1 MRAGLFLTG
10 VAPVAIVLGSSPS
23 LAAKPKHAAP
33 PPTSILPPM
42 GAPDPELPAPKSAPS
57 VEPIAPAVSVPAP
70 PEPVIEVPAPEWS
83 IEAAQ
88 ALVSTIDRIGGRGLF
103 AKDYEPTG
111 LRAAISAGPG
121 AALNESATRQFKRLA
136 IDLRDGRTPQS
147 ARIQWLV
154 KDTDAIAYPVDT
166 LLAKALETRDIAGTL
181 AALEPKHPDYA
192 ALKDAL
198 AATAD
203 PARQRLIR
211 ANMDR
216 WRWLPNALGNK
227 HMIANVPEFRLRVVT
242 YGKVIAT
249 YPVIAGKPTTPTP
262 QLNAMAQGV
271 VIHPPWF
278 LPQSVLKEGV
288 ASLIANNPAAARAKG
303 YTWTG
308 SGKTLAVV
316 QKSGPNSALGVIKVD
331 MPNAESIFIHDT
343 PSRHLF
349 GGANQALSHGCL
361 RTERAMELGIL
372 LGILQGGGTAE
383 QLADLIKKGKTE
395 RVPFKEALPVYIGYF
410 TLGTGNSGALQTYND
425 VYGRDKAVFA
435 SFDQPRADKVT
446 PASAR
451 VPVPEKPDMSEK
463 PVSEQKPPRA

>member
-1 MRAGLFLTG
+1 MRAGIVLTG
-10 VAPVAIVLGSSPS
+10 VASVAIVLGSSAAW
-23 LAAKPKHAAP
+23 AAKPKNAAP

-42 GAPDPELPAPKSAPS
+42 GAPDPELPAPKPVPP
-57 VEPIAPAVSVPAP
+57 VEPSVPAVPVPVP
-70 PEPVIEVPAPEWS
+70 PAPVIEVPPPEWS
-83 IEAAQ
+83 LDAAR
-88 ALVSTIDRIGGRGLF
+88 ALITVIDRIGGRGLF
-103 AKDYEPTG
+103 AKDYDPVG
-111 LRAAISAGPG
+111 LRAAIAAGPG
-121 AALNESATRQFKRLA
+121 AALNEISTRQFKRLA
-136 IDLRDGRTPQS
+136 LDLRDGRTPQS
-147 ARIQWLV
+147 SRVQWLV
-154 KDTDAIAYPVDT
+154 KDTDAISFPVDP
-166 LLAKALETRDIAGTL
+166 LLAKALETRDISGVL
-181 AALEPKHPDYA
+181 SGLEPQHPDYA
-192 ALKDAL
+192 VLRDAL

-203 PARQRLIR
+203 PTRQKLIR

-216 WRWLPNALGNK
+216 WRWLPNTLGNK

-262 QLNAMAQGV
+262 QLNAVAKGV
-271 VIHPPWF
+271 VIHPPWY

-372 LGILQGGGTAE
+372 LGILQGGGSAE
-383 QLADLIKKGKTE
+383 ELAELIKKGKTE

-410 TLGTGNSGALQTYND
+410 TLGTGTNGVLQAYND

-435 SFDQPRADKVT
+435 SFDQPRVEKAAAAPK
-446 PASAR
+446 PA
-451 VPVPEKPDMSEK
+451 PEKPDMSEK
-463 PVSEQKPPRA
+463 AISEQKPPRA

>member
-1 MRAGLFLTG
+1 MRARDFSAG
-10 VAPVAIVLGSSPS
+10 VASIAVLVVPASAW
-23 LAAKPKHAAP
+23 AAKPKHIAP
-33 PPTSILPPM
+33 PPTSILPPAAM
-42 GAPDPELPAPKSAPS
+42 PDPELPAPKPPLPS
-57 VEPIAPAVSVPAP
+57 VPPAPAQQAPAP
-70 PEPVIEVPAPEWS
+70 VAPTPVIEVPAPEWS
-83 IEAAQ
+83 IDNAV
-88 ALVSTIDRIGGRGLF
+88 ALVTFIERVGGRGLF
-103 AKDYEPTG
+103 AKDYDPAG
-111 LRAAISAGPG
+111 LRAAIAAGPG
-121 AALNESATRQFKRLA
+121 AALNELAARQFKRLA
-136 IDLRDGRTPQS
+136 IDMRDGRTPQT
-147 ARIQWLV
+147 ARVQWLV
-154 KDTDAIAYPVDT
+154 KDSDAISFPVDT
-166 LLAKALETRDIAGTL
+166 LLAKALGTGDVGGTL
-181 AALEPKHPDYA
+181 AALEPQNPDYA

-198 AATAD
+198 AATND
-203 PARQRLIR
+203 PVRQKLIR

-242 YGKVIAT
+242 FGKIIAT

-262 QLNAMAQGV
+262 QLNAVAKGV

-288 ASLIANNPAAARAKG
+288 AAMIASNPAAARARG

-383 QLADLIKKGKTE
+383 ELADLIKKGKTE
-395 RVPFKEALPVYIGYF
+395 HVPFKEGLPVYISYF
-410 TLGTGNSGALQTYND
+410 TLAMGPNGQLQTFAD
-425 VYGRDKAVFA
+425 VYGRDKAVLA
-435 SFDQPRADKVT
+435 SFDQPRVDKAAAPP
-446 PASAR
+446 PAA
-451 VPVPEKPDMSEK
+451 PDKPDMSEK
-463 PVSEQKPPRA
+463 PISEQKPPRA

>member
-10 VAPVAIVLGSSPS
+10 VASVGILLGSSTT
-23 LAAKPKHAAP
+23 LAAKPKNVAP
-33 PPTSILPPM
+33 PPTSILPPL
-42 GAPDPELPAPKSAPS
+42 GVPDPELPAPKAPTP
-57 VEPIAPAVSVPAP
+57 VEPPAP
-70 PEPVIEVPAPEWS
+70 ILPVAPPVIEVPPPEWS
-83 IEAAQ
+83 VDVAKSLVNAIE
-88 ALVSTIDRIGGRGLF
+88 RIGGQGLF
-103 AKDYEPTG
+103 AKDYDPVG

-121 AALNESATRQFKRLA
+121 AALNEIATRQFKRLA

-147 ARIQWLV
+147 SRIQWLV
-154 KDTDAIAYPVDT
+154 KDTDAIAFPVDT
-166 LLAKALETRDIAGTL
+166 LLAKALETGDVGGAL
-181 AALEPKHPDYA
+181 ASLEPQHPDYN
-192 ALKDAL
+192 ALKGAL

-216 WRWLPNALGNK
+216 WRWLPNSLGNK
-227 HMIANVPEFRLRVVT
+227 HMIANVPEYRLRVVT

-262 QLNAMAQGV
+262 QLGAMAKGV
-271 VIHPPWF
+271 VIHPPWY

-288 ASLIANNPAAARAKG
+288 ASLIARNPSAARAKG

-316 QKSGPNSALGVIKVD
+316 QKAGPNSALGVIKVD

-383 QLADLIKKGKTE
+383 ELAELIKKGKTE

-410 TLGTGNSGALQTYND
+410 TLGTGSDGALKAYND
-425 VYGRDKAVFA
+425 IYGRDKAVLA
-435 SFDQPRADKVT
+435 SFDQPRVDKVT
-446 PASAR
+446 AR
-451 VPVPEKPDMSEK
+451 PVAVPEKPDMSEK

>member
-1 MRAGLFLTG
+1 MRAGVFLTG
-10 VAPVAIVLGSSPS
+10 VASVAMLLGSSTAW
-23 LAAKPKHAAP
+23 AAKPKNSAP
-33 PPTSILPPM
+33 PPISILPPM
-42 GAPDPELPAPKSAPS
+42 SAPDPELPAPKP
-57 VEPIAPAVSVPAP
+57 VEPTVPVAPAVSVPVP
-70 PEPVIEVPAPEWS
+70 PAPVIEVPPPEWS
-83 IEAAQ
+83 LDDAR
-88 ALVSTIDRIGGRGLF
+88 ALVTVIDRIGGRGLF
-103 AKDYEPTG
+103 AKDYDPVG
-111 LRAAISAGPG
+111 LRAAIAAGPG
-121 AALNESATRQFKRLA
+121 AALNEIATRQFKRIA

-147 ARIQWLV
+147 SRIQWLV
-154 KDTDAIAYPVDT
+154 KDTDAISFPVDP
-166 LLAKALETRDIAGTL
+166 LLAKALGTGDISGTL
-181 AALEPKHPDYA
+181 AALEPQHPDYA
-192 ALKDAL
+192 ALKEAL
-198 AATAD
+198 AATND
-203 PARQRLIR
+203 PVRQKLIR

-242 YGKVIAT
+242 YGKTIAT

-262 QLNAMAQGV
+262 QLNAVAKGV

-372 LGILQGGGTAE
+372 LGILQGGGSAE
-383 QLADLIKKGKTE
+383 KLADLIKKGKTE
-395 RVPFKEALPVYIGYF
+395 HVPFKEGLPVYISYF
-410 TLGTGNSGALQTYND
+410 TLGMGSNGQLQAFND
-425 VYGRDKAVFA
+425 VYGRDKAVLA
-435 SFDQPRADKVT
+435 SFDQPRVDKAAAPP
-446 PASAR
+446 PAA
-451 VPVPEKPDMSEK
+451 PEKPDMSEK
-463 PVSEQKPPRA
+463 PISEQKPPRA